1 MPEAM
6 ATPAVE
12 VCLPAALANTER
24 VALLVVFDP
33 LEESI
38 VEAPALFGQSNYVS
52 GYPNEEIR
60 WYGCHY
66 CFRVVG
72 SNSYYSL
79 IIPIYLFFCPNNFAY
94 IRLPVKNDVAS
105 WIQGK
110 GSIW

>member
-38 VEAPALFGQSNYVS
+38 VEAPAPFGQSNYVS

-60 WYGCHY
+60 CYGCLY
-66 CFRVVG
+66 CFRVVD
-72 SNSYYSL
+72 SNSYYSS
-79 IIPIYLFFCPNNFAY
+79 IILKYILYSDPNNFAF
-94 IRLPVKNDVAS
+94 IRLPVKNDLV
-105 WIQGK
+105 
-110 GSIW
+110 

>member
-79 IIPIYLFFCPNNFAY
+79 IILIYSDPNNFAF
-94 IRLPVKNDVAS
+94 IRLHVKNDLAS
-105 WIQGK
+105 WIQSK
-110 GSIW
+110 GSM